1 MLRIAYFFALDAE
14 HMIVK
19 IGAKVVS
26 VRSRHSHMADQ
37 TVLTKKVQITVYGS
51 VADFRIQLMHII
63 EYLIGCWV
71 ICPCLY
77 RL

>member
-1 MLRIAYFFALDAE
+1 MLRIDYFFALDAE

-51 VADFRIQLMHII
+51 VADFRVLLMNFI
-63 EYLIGCWV
+63 EYLISRWV